1 MTMRMQ
7 NTVDATWTLFLQILS
22 AEFTNK
28 TGFGMYAY
36 VTPVDV
42 DKAYQDYQD
51 SNTPMQLFVREYVRR
66 YA

>member
-1 MTMRMQ
+1 MIMQ
-7 NTVDATWTLFLQILS
+7 HTVDATWTLFLHILS
-22 AEFTNK
+22 AEFTTK

-36 VTPVDV
+36 ITPVDV

-51 SNTPMQLFVREYVRR
+51 SNTPMQLFVREYVRP